1 MSSPWQEE
9 CLAARV
15 QENESLADLLVP
27 AMALR
32 PEKVAI
38 VYQDRE
44 ITYREMDEAGN
55 RVANALL
62 ELGIQPGDR
71 VAMHIDNRPEFIYG
85 FHGIMRAGAVLV
97 PTNVMYTAPEM
108 KHIIGD
114 SGARAVIVQDEFED
128 KMQGLDVPTLE
139 YVIALSE
146 PNNPKSNCLSDMMLM
161 AGDERPTIKRKSDE
175 VAIIQ
180 YTSGT
185 TGMPKG
191 AMVSDNNILAVLRNT
206 TDMPGSLESLET
218 DVTLLTLPLF
228 HAYALDLGITRSFLS
243 VQTMILFHRFD
254 AVKIFEAFEKHKVTI
269 FYGAPP
275 MYFAFVNTPECTKFD
290 SSSLR
295 GSYSGAA
302 PLPVVIM
309 EKFKDMTG
317 VQINEGYGLSET
329 APTLSTNMAGPVNKP
344 GSVGPPIREVEIKIV
359 DEEGKEVA
367 KGDVGEIKAK
377 GPNIFLGYW
386 NRPEETAVALQDG
399 WFFTGDMGRFDEDGY
414 LYIVDRKKDM
424 VVVSGFNVYPIEL
437 ENVILRHPKIIDCA
451 VIGVPNEYQGESV
464 KACIV
469 LAPGETIDY
478 EEFEAYCREQMAAFK
493 VPKLMTI
500 RQELPKNATGKV
512 LKRVLRDEEGGI
524 TKATT

>member
-1 MSSPWQEE
+1 MASPWQEE

-15 QENESLADLLVP
+15 QENESLADLLAP

-32 PEKVAI
+32 PDKVAI
-38 VYQDRE
+38 IFEDRK
-44 ITYREMDEAGN
+44 ISYREMDEAGN
-55 RVANALL
+55 RIANALL
-62 ELGIQPGDR
+62 ELGIKSGER
-71 VAMHIDNRPEFIYG
+71 VAMHIDNRPEFIFG
-85 FHGIMRAGAVLV
+85 FLGIMRAGAVLV

-108 KHIIGD
+108 KHILGD
-114 SGARAVIVQDEFED
+114 SGARAVIVQDEFEE
-128 KMQGLDVPTLE
+128 KMLGLDLPSLE
-139 YVIALSE
+139 FIIGLE
-146 PNNPKSNCLSDMMLM
+146 NPQNPNSNCLSDMMLM
-161 AGDERPTIKRKSDE
+161 AGAGTPDIKRNPAE

-185 TGMPKG
+185 TGQPKG
-191 AMVSDNNILAVLRNT
+191 AMVSDDNIMAVLRNT
-206 TDMPGSLESLET
+206 TDMPGSLESLEN
-218 DVTLLTLPLF
+218 DSTLLTLPLF
-228 HAYALDLGITRSFLS
+228 HAYALDLGITRTFLS
-243 VQTMILFHRFD
+243 VQTMVLFSRFD
-254 AVKIFEAFEKHKVTI
+254 AVKVFEAFEKHKITM

-275 MYFAFVNTPECTKFD
+275 MYFAFVNTPDCAKSD

-295 GSYSGAA
+295 GAFSGAA
-302 PLPVVIM
+302 PLPVVTM
-309 EKFKDMTG
+309 EQFKELTG
-317 VQINEGYGLSET
+317 VQISEGYGLSET
-329 APTLSTNMAGPVNKP
+329 APTLSSNMAGPVNKP

-367 KGDVGEIKAK
+367 EGEVGEIKAK

-386 NRPEETAVALQDG
+386 NLPEETAKALIDG

-424 VVVSGFNVYPIEL
+424 IVVSGFNVYPIEL

-451 VIGVPNEYQGESV
+451 VIGVPDEYQGESV

-493 VPKLMTI
+493 VPKMMTI
-500 RQELPKNATGKV
+500 RKELPKNATGKV
-512 LKRVLRDEEGGI
+512 LKRVIREEEGGI